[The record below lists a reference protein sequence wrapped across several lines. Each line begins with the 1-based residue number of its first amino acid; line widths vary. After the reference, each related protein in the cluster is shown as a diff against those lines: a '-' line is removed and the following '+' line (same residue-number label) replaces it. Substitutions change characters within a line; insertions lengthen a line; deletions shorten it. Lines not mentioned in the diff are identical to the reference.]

1 MAQYKVP
8 QDVEAEDKLLGP
20 FTFRQ
25 FIYLLIVAGC
35 IGAGVVIAKALFWGF
50 ALLFLPPVIFFGV
63 LALPLKRDQPM
74 ETYIGAMISFW
85 RKPHIRPWVPGQPE
99 TTIEIAA
106 PKIIEED
113 RTNGLSQEE
122 ASHRLSFLANL
133 IDTEGYAI
141 KDGAQSSLQDT
152 VYAEAQAQRDIFE
165 LPQNSG
171 LDQAIQTST
180 ENHHQMLVDQ
190 MRAAIANNNATQLQ
204 NATIETHVKPEPVPV
219 SPNIEGSEPEPQ
231 SAPTPQAQVPNLPP
245 SNFQVPQYYDVPQN
259 KAMAQPL
266 AEAAPAPT
274 PIPTPAPA
282 PSPAPQSAPV
292 ATQAAQPVATPAKPA
307 GTSLAD
313 AGEID
318 EYHAPEEAAQQPVEE
333 EKPKEPQSSV
343 IVAADMP
350 VEAVYVPEPI
360 NPYAEPTPEEE
371 AERAK
376 RKAAEEA
383 LRKEEPIT
391 EAQRNARNAVALA
404 LSKSGAGVNVEDF
417 NDIRS
422 EHDSQVA
429 AAAEPEAE
437 PAVEPEEVEEE
448 QDANM
453 IELANNNDFTVET
466 LAKQANRVKENQQN
480 GEVYISLH

>member
-50 ALLFLPPVIFFGV
+50 ALLFLPPVIFFGI
-63 LALPLKRDQPM
+63 LALPIKRDQPM
-74 ETYIGAMISFW
+74 ETYLGAMISFW
-85 RKPHIRPWVPGQPE
+85 RKPHVRPWVPGQPE

-106 PKIIEED
+106 PKLIEED

-141 KDGAQSSLQDT
+141 KEGAQSSLQDT

-190 MRAAIANNNATQLQ
+190 MRAAIQSNNAAQLQ
-204 NATIETHVKPEPVPV
+204 NAAIETHVKPEPVPV
-219 SPNIEGSEPEPQ
+219 SPNIEGSEAAAATVAEQQIPQ
-231 SAPTPQAQVPNLPP
+231 SPQAQVPNLPP

-259 KAMAQPL
+259 KTMAQPL
-266 AEAAPAPT
+266 VEATPAPTPAPEQQAAPAP
-274 PIPTPAPA
+274 
-282 PSPAPQSAPV
+282 Q
-292 ATQAAQPVATPAKPA
+292 AKPA

-318 EYHAPEEAAQQPVEE
+318 EYQAPVEASATPVEE

-350 VEAVYVPEPI
+350 VEAVFVPEPI
-360 NPYAEPTPEEE
+360 NPYAEPTPEQE

-376 RKAAEEA
+376 RKAAEDA
-383 LRKEEPIT
+383 MQKSEELT
-391 EAQRNARNAVALA
+391 DAQRNARNAVARA

-417 NDIRS
+417 NAIRD
-422 EHDSQVA
+422 EHDSKA
-429 AAAEPEAE
+429 AASEPEVVE
-437 PAVEPEEVEEE
+437 ETEEPEES
-448 QDANM
+448 DANM

-466 LAKQANRVKENQQN
+466 IAKQANRVKENQQN

>member
-50 ALLFLPPVIFFGV
+50 ALLFLPPVIFFGI
-63 LALPLKRDQPM
+63 LALPIKRDQPM
-74 ETYIGAMISFW
+74 ETYLGAMISFW
-85 RKPHIRPWVPGQPE
+85 RKPHVRPWVPGQPE

-106 PKIIEED
+106 PKLIEED

-141 KDGAQSSLQDT
+141 KEGAQSSLQDT

-190 MRAAIANNNATQLQ
+190 MRAAIQSNNAAQLQ
-204 NATIETHVKPEPVPV
+204 NTTIETHVKPEPVPV
-219 SPNIEGSEPEPQ
+219 SPNIEGSEAAAATVAEQQIPQ
-231 SAPTPQAQVPNLPP
+231 APQAQVPNLPP

-259 KAMAQPL
+259 KTMAQPL
-266 AEAAPAPT
+266 VEAAPAPAPT
-274 PIPTPAPA
+274 PIPEQQAAPA
-282 PSPAPQSAPV
+282 PQ
-292 ATQAAQPVATPAKPA
+292 AKPA

-318 EYHAPEEAAQQPVEE
+318 EYQAPVEASAAPVEE

-350 VEAVYVPEPI
+350 VEAVFVPEPI
-360 NPYAEPTPEEE
+360 NPYAEPTPEQE

-376 RKAAEEA
+376 RKAAEDA
-383 LRKEEPIT
+383 MQKSEELT
-391 EAQRNARNAVALA
+391 DAQRNARNAVARA

-417 NDIRS
+417 NAIRD
-422 EHDSQVA
+422 EHDSKA
-429 AAAEPEAE
+429 ATSEPEAVE
-437 PAVEPEEVEEE
+437 ETEEPEES
-448 QDANM
+448 DANM

-466 LAKQANRVKENQQN
+466 IAKQANRVKENQQN